1 MYFFLKKTIKTFCVF
16 AQILLYSKQ
25 PITKGWKTMTKELK
39 KYTKMGIIATA
50 VIIVAALG
58 AWAVSG
64 LNKNVKLS
72 RALEGVSTQAA
83 TASELRIAVI
93 SMDKIQMDAAALKD
107 LHKQRAN
114 YENKLKSKLEKE
126 QKSIEKEK
134 ADIEKSQDVL
144 SQEALQRR
152 VVDYQRRVASLQR
165 DLAEKAQ
172 AIEASYQDALNT
184 IQKKHLDPVIQG
196 IIAKKNLSLV
206 IDGRMARIGEAANL
220 DITDEVVN
228 ALNKKVSSV
237 KMATPKGL

>member
-1 MYFFLKKTIKTFCVF
+1 MVKETNKTVKN
-16 AQILLYSKQ
+16 
-25 PITKGWKTMTKELK
+25 
-39 KYTKMGIIATA
+39 YTKMGIIATA
-50 VIIVAALG
+50 VILVAALG
-58 AWAVSG
+58 AWAVSS
-64 LNKNVKLS
+64 LNKNASLS
-72 RALEGVSTQAA
+72 RALDGVSTQAA
-83 TASELRIAVI
+83 TAAELRIAVI
-93 SMDKIQMDAAALKD
+93 SMDKIQMDATALKD

-114 YENKLKSKLEKE
+114 YEEKLKSKLEKE

-152 VVDYQRRVASLQR
+152 VMDYQRRVANLQR

-206 IDGRMARIGEAANL
+206 IDGRMARVGEAANL
-220 DITDEVVN
+220 DITDEVVK

-237 KMATPKGL
+237 KMDTPKGL

>member
-1 MYFFLKKTIKTFCVF
+1 MAKEQN
-16 AQILLYSKQ
+16 QIV
-25 PITKGWKTMTKELK
+25 K
-39 KYTKMGIIATA
+39 KYTKMGIVATA
-50 VIIVAALG
+50 VILVAALG
-58 AWAVSG
+58 IWAVSS
-64 LNKNVKLS
+64 LNKNVQLS
-72 RALEGVSTQAA
+72 KALDGVSTQAA

-93 SMDKIQMDAAALKD
+93 SMDKIQMEANALKD

-114 YENKLKSKLEKE
+114 YEEKLKSKLEKE
-126 QKSIEKEK
+126 QKSLEKEK

-152 VVDYQRRVASLQR
+152 VVDYQRRVANLQR

-172 AIEASYQDALNT
+172 AIEVTYQDALNT

-206 IDGRMARIGEAANL
+206 IDGRMARVGEAANL
-220 DITDEVVN
+220 DITDEVVK

>member
-1 MYFFLKKTIKTFCVF
+1 
-16 AQILLYSKQ
+16 
-25 PITKGWKTMTKELK
+25 MTKELQ

-50 VIIVAALG
+50 AILVAALG
-58 AWAVSG
+58 IWAVSS
-64 LNKNVKLS
+64 LNKNVQLNK
-72 RALEGVSTQAA
+72 ALDGVSTQAA

-93 SMDKIQMDAAALKD
+93 SMDKIQMEANALKD

-114 YENKLKSKLEKE
+114 YEEKLKSKLEKE
-126 QKSIEKEK
+126 QKAIEKEK

-152 VVDYQRRVASLQR
+152 VVDYQRRVANLQR

-172 AIEASYQDALNT
+172 SIEVSYQEALNS
-184 IQKKHLDPVIQG
+184 IQKKHLDPIIQG

-206 IDGRMARIGEAANL
+206 IDGRMARVGEAANL
-220 DITDEVVN
+220 DITDEVVK